1 MEADTKI
8 ILNTQQ
14 AKTTILFTTSYHF
27 TFLIYMKCNFSPHL
41 SPLFLLL
48 PSFILFIPSF
58 IIFFKQA
65 STSCCKFHFFNTGL
79 DVIHSV
85 MVCLCPWLDFMFT
98 ILISKLCIK
107 QKDPHFTCDHHK
119 IYFTIYLLFWH
130 TFVPGQCLSLYFFFP
145 FHHLRQ
151 RLLHCIH
158 SLISA

>member
-1 MEADTKI
+1 MEADKTI

-14 AKTTILFTTSYHF
+14 AKTTILFTTSYYF
-27 TFLIYMKCNFSPHL
+27 TFLIYMKCNLSHL

-48 PSFILFIPSF
+48 PSFLLFIPSF

-65 STSCCKFHFFNTGL
+65 STSYCKFYFLKTGL

-85 MVCLCPWLDFMFT
+85 MVCLCPWLDFMYT

-107 QKDPHFTCDHHK
+107 QKDPHFTCDHSK

-130 TFVPGQCLSLYFFFP
+130 TFVPGQCLSLYFSFLF
-145 FHHLRQ
+145 
-151 RLLHCIH
+151 I
-158 SLISA
+158 I